1 MSGAIDMTEK
11 NQNRVRAFC
20 RFAIVYVLLFVCAG
34 NITNSVLLKW
44 GFRDDQKGNFATSYS
59 LVGMMNGDAPK
70 PYVYRSSFPG
80 AAKWIA
86 EQLDPAKQD
95 KLFKSIKRHDSL
107 RNAYFTS
114 VPDEY
119 WTPVAALVYHMTYIA
134 IVLSTLFALLL
145 IYKLARLHGLSFGH
159 SVGFLAAFSFVY
171 PLTFQQGG
179 YYYDFFEL
187 LGVLGA
193 CYFLLTKRMLACT
206 LMTAVFSLNK
216 ETFFLVPLALF
227 LLHERD
233 VAVSKRIGWLVLQ
246 LGICVATR
254 QFIMS
259 GYSENAGGFV
269 EYHVWDNLKFWLNP
283 ESYLS
288 FYNLIGKGI
297 FTPSLENP
305 LMLVPLA
312 VFFRAA
318 WRATPARYRRYFFA
332 AFLPVLVLFVF
343 FGYRDEARNFSIVF
357 PAIVLIA
364 LHGANRFNAIFV
376 ASPDASDDSRGPS
389 DRRPD
394 GVVTIEAA
402 R

>member
-1 MSGAIDMTEK
+1 MTEK

-20 RFAIVYVLLFVCAG
+20 RFAIVYVLLFICAG
-34 NITNSVLLKW
+34 NITNSMLLKW
-44 GFRDDQKGNFATSYS
+44 GFRDDQKGDFATSYS

-70 PYVYRSSFPG
+70 PYVYRSSFPT
-80 AAKWIA
+80 ASKWIV
-86 EQLDPAKQD
+86 EQLDQAKQD
-95 KLFKSIKRHDSL
+95 TLFKSIKRHDSL

-114 VPDEY
+114 VPEEY
-119 WTPVAALVYHMTYIA
+119 WTPVTALVYHLTYIA

-145 IYKLARLHGLSFGH
+145 IYKLARLHGLGFGH

-193 CYFLLTKRMLACT
+193 CYFLIKRRMLACT
-206 LMTAVFSLNK
+206 LMIAVFSLNK

-233 VAVSKRIGWLVLQ
+233 VAMSRRVAWLVLQ
-246 LGICVATR
+246 LGICIATR

-269 EYHVWDNLKFWLNP
+269 EYHVWDNLKFWVNP
-283 ESYLS
+283 KSYLS

-305 LMLVPLA
+305 LMVVPLA

-318 WRATPARYRRYFFA
+318 WRATPTRYRSYFFA
-332 AFLPVLVLFVF
+332 AFLPVLVLFIF
-343 FGYRDEARNFSIVF
+343 FGYRDEARNFSVVF
-357 PAIVLIA
+357 PALVLIA
-364 LHGANRFNAIFV
+364 LHGANRFDAIF
-376 ASPDASDDSRGPS
+376 SSSTDTSGDSRVSPN
-389 DRRPD
+389 RRTD
-394 GVVTIEAA
+394 IEVATEAA

>member
-1 MSGAIDMTEK
+1 MTEK
-11 NQNRVRAFC
+11 NRDRVRAFC

-34 NITNSVLLKW
+34 NITNSMLLKW
-44 GFRDDQKGNFATSYS
+44 GFRDDQKGDFATSYS

-70 PYVYRSSFPG
+70 PYVYRSSFPK

-86 EQLDPAKQD
+86 EQLDQAKQD
-95 KLFKSIKRHDSL
+95 KLFKSITRHDSL
-107 RNAYFTS
+107 RKAYFAS

-119 WTPVAALVYHMTYIA
+119 WTPVVALVYHLTYIA

-145 IYKLARLHGLSFGH
+145 VYKLARLHGLSFGH

-193 CYFLLTKRMLACT
+193 CYFLLRKRMLACT
-206 LMTAVFSLNK
+206 LTIAVFSVNK

-227 LLHERD
+227 FLHEREI
-233 VAVSKRIGWLVLQ
+233 AASKRFGWLALQ
-246 LGICVATR
+246 LSVCVVTR

-259 GYSENAGGFV
+259 GYAENAGGFV

-283 ESYLS
+283 KSYLS
-288 FYNLIGKGI
+288 FYNLVGKGI

-305 LMLVPLA
+305 LMLVPLV
-312 VFFRAA
+312 VFFSAA
-318 WRATPARYRRYFFA
+318 WRATPTQYRVYFLA

-357 PAIVLIA
+357 PALVLIA
-364 LHGANRFNAIFV
+364 LHGANRFNSIFSGSEEVSADAHCLPRRQPDVV
-376 ASPDASDDSRGPS
+376 AA
-389 DRRPD
+389 
-394 GVVTIEAA
+394 TEAV

>member
-1 MSGAIDMTEK
+1 MTEK

-34 NITNSVLLKW
+34 NITNSMLLKW
-44 GFRDDQKGNFATSYS
+44 GFRDDQKGDFATSYS

-70 PYVYRSSFPG
+70 PYVYRSSFPR
-80 AAKWIA
+80 AAKWMA
-86 EQLDPAKQD
+86 EQLGPEKQD

-119 WTPVAALVYHMTYIA
+119 WTPVTALAYHLTYIA

-145 IYKLARLHGLSFGH
+145 VYKLARLHGLSFGH
-159 SVGFLAAFSFVY
+159 AVGFLAAFSFVY

-193 CYFLLTKRMLACT
+193 CYFLLKKRMLACT
-206 LMTAVFSLNK
+206 LMIAVFSLNK

-233 VAVSKRIGWLVLQ
+233 VSMPKRVVWLVLQ

-269 EYHVWDNLKFWLNP
+269 EYHVWDNLKFWVNP
-283 ESYLS
+283 KSYLS

-318 WRATPARYRRYFFA
+318 WRVTPKRYRSYFFA
-332 AFLPVLVLFVF
+332 AFLPVLVLFIF
-343 FGYRDEARNFSIVF
+343 FGYRDEARNFSVVF

-364 LHGANRFNAIFV
+364 LHGANRFNVIFSGNADVAGDSRV
-376 ASPDASDDSRGPS
+376 ASDSRTDIAMIP
-389 DRRPD
+389 
-394 GVVTIEAA
+394 EAA

>member
-1 MSGAIDMTEK
+1 MTEK
-11 NQNRVRAFC
+11 NQHRVRAFC
-20 RFAIVYVLLFVCAG
+20 RFAIVYVLLFICAG
-34 NITNSVLLKW
+34 NITNSMLLKW
-44 GFRDDQKGNFATSYS
+44 GFRDDQKGDFATSYS
-59 LVGMMNGDAPK
+59 LVGMMNGDAPR
-70 PYVYRSSFPG
+70 PYVYRSSFPT

-86 EQLDPAKQD
+86 EQLDQTRQD

-114 VPDEY
+114 VPEEY
-119 WTPVAALVYHMTYIA
+119 WTPVTALVYHVTYIA

-145 IYKLARLHGLSFGH
+145 IYKLARMHGLGFGH

-193 CYFLLTKRMLACT
+193 CYFLIKRRMLACT
-206 LMTAVFSLNK
+206 LMIAVFSLNK

-233 VAVSKRIGWLVLQ
+233 VAMSKRVAWLVLQ
-246 LGICVATR
+246 LGICIATR

-269 EYHVWDNLKFWLNP
+269 EYHVWDNLKFWVNP
-283 ESYLS
+283 KSYLS

-318 WRATPARYRRYFFA
+318 WRATPTRYRSYFFA
-332 AFLPVLVLFVF
+332 AFLPVLVLFIF
-343 FGYRDEARNFSIVF
+343 FGYRDEARNFSVVF
-357 PAIVLIA
+357 PAVVLIA
-364 LHGANRFNAIFV
+364 LHGANRFNAIFSSSTDSSGGSRVSPNRRADIAV
-376 ASPDASDDSRGPS
+376 A
-389 DRRPD
+389 
-394 GVVTIEAA
+394 TEAA

>member
-1 MSGAIDMTEK
+1 MTEK

-20 RFAIVYVLLFVCAG
+20 RFAIVYVLLFICAG
-34 NITNSVLLKW
+34 NITNSMLLKW
-44 GFRDDQKGNFATSYS
+44 GFRDDQKGDFATSYS

-70 PYVYRSSFPG
+70 PYVYRSSFPS

-86 EQLDPAKQD
+86 GQLDQTRQD

-114 VPDEY
+114 VPEEY
-119 WTPVAALVYHMTYIA
+119 WTPVTALVYHVTYIA

-145 IYKLARLHGLSFGH
+145 IYKLARLHGLGFGH

-193 CYFLLTKRMLACT
+193 CYFLIKRRMLACT
-206 LMTAVFSLNK
+206 LMIAVFSLNK

-233 VAVSKRIGWLVLQ
+233 VAMSKRVAWLVLQ
-246 LGICVATR
+246 LGICIATR

-269 EYHVWDNLKFWLNP
+269 EYHVWDNLKFWVNP
-283 ESYLS
+283 KSYLS

-318 WRATPARYRRYFFA
+318 WRTTPARYRSYFFA
-332 AFLPVLVLFVF
+332 AFLPVLVLFIF
-343 FGYRDEARNFSIVF
+343 FGYRDEARNFSVVF

-364 LHGANRFNAIFV
+364 LHGANRFNAIF
-376 ASPDASDDSRGPS
+376 SSSTETSGDSRVSPN
-389 DRRPD
+389 RRAD
-394 GVVTIEAA
+394 IAVATEAA

>member
-1 MSGAIDMTEK
+1 MTEK
-11 NQNRVRAFC
+11 NRNRVRAFC

-44 GFRDDQKGNFATSYS
+44 GFRDDQKASFPTTYS

-70 PYVYRSSFPG
+70 PFVYRSSFPK
-80 AAKWIA
+80 AAKAMA
-86 EQLDPAKQD
+86 ERLDGATRD
-95 KLFKSIKRHDSL
+95 KLFKSITRHDSL
-107 RNAYFTS
+107 RNTYFTS
-114 VPDEY
+114 VPGEY
-119 WTPVAALVYHMTYIA
+119 WTPVVAIVYHLTYIA
-134 IVLSTLFALLL
+134 IVLSMLFSLLL
-145 IYKLARLHGLSFGH
+145 VYKLARLHGLSFGH

-193 CYFLLTKRMLACT
+193 CYFLLTKRLLACT
-206 LMTAVFSLNK
+206 VTIAVFSLNK

-227 LLHERD
+227 FLHDRD
-233 VAVSKRIGWLVLQ
+233 TAMRKRVMWLVLQ

-259 GYSENAGGFV
+259 GYGANAGGFV
-269 EYHVWDNLKFWLNP
+269 EYHVWDNLRFWLNP
-283 ESYLS
+283 ASYLS

-297 FTPSLENP
+297 YTPSLENP

-318 WRATPARYRRYFFA
+318 WQATPTRYRAYFVA
-332 AFLPVLVLFVF
+332 AFMPVLVLFSF
-343 FGYRDEARNFSIVF
+343 FGYRDEARNFSVAF
-357 PAIVLIA
+357 PAIVLVA
-364 LHGANRFNAIFV
+364 LHGANRFNAIFGGGADV
-376 ASPDASDDSRGPS
+376 
-389 DRRPD
+389 PD
-394 GVVTIEAA
+394 GARVPSGRRFDAATAKEAA
-402 R
+402 

>member
-1 MSGAIDMTEK
+1 MTEK
-11 NQNRVRAFC
+11 NRNRVRAFC

-34 NITNSVLLKW
+34 NITNSMLLKW
-44 GFRDDQKGNFATSYS
+44 GFRDDQKGTFATSYS

-70 PYVYRSSFPG
+70 PFVYRSSFPK
-80 AAKWIA
+80 AAKALA
-86 EQLDPAKQD
+86 EHLDGATRD
-95 KLFKSIKRHDSL
+95 KLFKSISRHDSL

-114 VPDEY
+114 VPGEY
-119 WTPVAALVYHMTYIA
+119 WTPVVAIVYHLTYIA

-145 IYKLARLHGLSFGH
+145 VYKLARLHGLSFGH

-193 CYFLLTKRMLACT
+193 CYFLLTKRLLACT
-206 LMTAVFSLNK
+206 LMIAVFSLNK

-227 LLHERD
+227 FLHDRD
-233 VAVSKRIGWLVLQ
+233 VAMFKRLMLLVLQ

-259 GYSENAGGFV
+259 GYGANAGGFV
-269 EYHVWDNLKFWLNP
+269 EYHVWDNIRFWLNP
-283 ESYLS
+283 ASYLS

-318 WRATPARYRRYFFA
+318 WRATPGRYRAYFGA
-332 AFLPVLVLFVF
+332 AFMPVLVLFFF
-343 FGYRDEARNFSIVF
+343 FGYRDEARNFSVVF

-364 LHGANRFNAIFV
+364 LHGANRFNAIFGGSAV
-376 ASPDASDDSRGPS
+376 VPDAVRAPAG
-389 DRRPD
+389 RRFD
-394 GVVTIEAA
+394 AATATEAA
-402 R
+402 Q

>member
-1 MSGAIDMTEK
+1 MTEK

-20 RFAIVYVLLFVCAG
+20 RFAIVYVLLFICAG
-34 NITNSVLLKW
+34 NITNSMLLKW
-44 GFRDDQKGNFATSYS
+44 GFRDDQKGDFATSYS

-70 PYVYRSSFPG
+70 PYVYRSSFPS

-86 EQLDPAKQD
+86 EQLDQTRQD

-114 VPDEY
+114 VPEEY
-119 WTPVAALVYHMTYIA
+119 WTPVTALVYHVTYIA

-145 IYKLARLHGLSFGH
+145 IYKLARMHGLGFGH

-193 CYFLLTKRMLACT
+193 CYFLMKRRMVACT
-206 LMTAVFSLNK
+206 LTIAVFSLNK

-233 VAVSKRIGWLVLQ
+233 VAMSKRVAWLVLQ
-246 LGICVATR
+246 FGICIATR

-269 EYHVWDNLKFWLNP
+269 EYHVWDNLKFWVNP
-283 ESYLS
+283 KSYLS

-318 WRATPARYRRYFFA
+318 WRATPARYRSYFFA
-332 AFLPVLVLFVF
+332 AFLPVLLLFFF
-343 FGYRDEARNFSIVF
+343 FGYRDEARNFSVVF

-364 LHGANRFNAIFV
+364 LHGANRFNAIF
-376 ASPDASDDSRGPS
+376 SSSTDTSGDSRVSPNRRS
-389 DRRPD
+389 DIA
-394 GVVTIEAA
+394 VATEAA

>member
-1 MSGAIDMTEK
+1 MTEK
-11 NQNRVRAFC
+11 NRNRVLAFC

-34 NITNSVLLKW
+34 NITNSMLLKW
-44 GFRDDQKGNFATSYS
+44 GFRDDQKGDFATSYS
-59 LVGMMNGDAPK
+59 LVGMMNGEAPK
-70 PYVYRSSFPG
+70 PYVYRSSFPR
-80 AAKWIA
+80 AANWVA
-86 EQLDPAKQD
+86 EWLGQEKQE

-107 RNAYFTS
+107 HNAYFTS
-114 VPDEY
+114 VPEEY
-119 WTPVAALVYHMTYIA
+119 WTPTVALVYHLTYIA

-145 IYKLARLHGLSFGH
+145 VYKLARLHGLSFGH

-193 CYFLLTKRMLACT
+193 CYFLLKKRMVACT
-206 LMTAVFSLNK
+206 LMISIFSLNK

-227 LLHERD
+227 SLHERD
-233 VAVSKRIGWLVLQ
+233 VPVLKRVGWLVLQ
-246 LGICVATR
+246 LVICAGTR
-254 QFIMS
+254 HFIMS
-259 GYSENAGGFV
+259 GYEANAGGFV
-269 EYHVWDNLKFWLNP
+269 EFHVWDNLKFWLNP
-283 ESYLS
+283 MSYLS

-312 VFFRAA
+312 LFFGSA
-318 WRATPARYRRYFFA
+318 WRATPRRYRIYFFA
-332 AFLPVLVLFVF
+332 AFLPVLVLFFF
-343 FGYRDEARNFSIVF
+343 FGYRDEARNFSVVF

-364 LHGANRFNAIFV
+364 LHGANRFNAIFGED
-376 ASPDASDDSRGPS
+376 ASASDDARINANPRS
-389 DRRPD
+389 DLA
-394 GVVTIEAA
+394 VVAEAA

>member
-1 MSGAIDMTEK
+1 MNGAIPMTEK
-11 NQNRVRAFC
+11 NRNRVRAFC

-34 NITNSVLLKW
+34 NITNSMLLKW
-44 GFRDDQKGNFATSYS
+44 GFRDDQKDGFATSYS

-70 PYVYRSSFPG
+70 PFVYRSSFPK

-86 EQLDPAKQD
+86 ERIDPAVRA
-95 KLFKSIKRHDSL
+95 KLFKSITRHDSL

-114 VPDEY
+114 VPGEY
-119 WTPVAALVYHMTYIA
+119 WTPVVALVYHLTYIA
-134 IVLSTLFALLL
+134 VVLATLFALLL
-145 IYKLARLHGLSFGH
+145 VYKLARLHGLSFGH
-159 SVGFLAAFSFVY
+159 SVGFLGAFSFIY

-193 CYFLLTKRMLACT
+193 CYFVLTNRWLACT
-206 LMTAVFSLNK
+206 LTIAVFSLNK

-227 LLHERD
+227 FLHERD
-233 VAVSKRIGWLVLQ
+233 VTLSRRVAWLVVQ
-246 LGICVATR
+246 LGICAATR

-259 GYSENAGGFV
+259 GYGGNAGGFV

-283 ESYLS
+283 ASYLS
-288 FYNLIGKGI
+288 FYNLVGKGI

-318 WRATPARYRRYFFA
+318 WRATPARYRSYFLA
-332 AFLPVLVLFVF
+332 AFLPVLVLFCF
-343 FGYRDEARNFSIVF
+343 FGYRDEARNFSVVF

-364 LHGANRFNAIFV
+364 LHGANRFDAIFGES
-376 ASPDASDDSRGPS
+376 AGGQG
-389 DRRPD
+389 
-394 GVVTIEAA
+394 GVRVRSGHQHATVTTEAA

>member
-1 MSGAIDMTEK
+1 MTEK

-20 RFAIVYVLLFVCAG
+20 RFAIVYVLLFICAG
-34 NITNSVLLKW
+34 NITNSMLLKW
-44 GFRDDQKGNFATSYS
+44 GFRDDQKGDFATSYS

-70 PYVYRSSFPG
+70 PYVYRSSFPT
-80 AAKWIA
+80 AAKWIV
-86 EQLDPAKQD
+86 EQLDQAKQD
-95 KLFKSIKRHDSL
+95 TLFKSIKRHDSL

-114 VPDEY
+114 VPEEY
-119 WTPVAALVYHMTYIA
+119 WTPVTALVYHLTYIA

-145 IYKLARLHGLSFGH
+145 IYKLARLHGLGFGH

-193 CYFLLTKRMLACT
+193 CYFLIKRRMLACT
-206 LMTAVFSLNK
+206 LMIAVFSLNK

-233 VAVSKRIGWLVLQ
+233 VAMSRRVAWLVLQ
-246 LGICVATR
+246 LGICIATR

-269 EYHVWDNLKFWLNP
+269 EYHVWDNLKFWVNP
-283 ESYLS
+283 KSYLS

-305 LMLVPLA
+305 LMVVPLA

-318 WRATPARYRRYFFA
+318 WRATPTRYRSYFFA
-332 AFLPVLVLFVF
+332 AFLPVLVLFIF
-343 FGYRDEARNFSIVF
+343 FGYRDEARNFSVVF
-357 PAIVLIA
+357 PALVLIA
-364 LHGANRFNAIFV
+364 LHGANRFDAIF
-376 ASPDASDDSRGPS
+376 SSSTDTSGDSRVSPN
-389 DRRPD
+389 RRTD
-394 GVVTIEAA
+394 IEVATEAA